1 MGTLMAVI
9 TILVTSILQIKDL
22 LPIVNFMYLAVSI
35 CLFIL
40 HQLFYLYQY
49 FVSSVVIRNLIV
61 IISNRVRKHKHI
73 GMESIACLMGEGVYS
88 SQDLHQSLGSFVYKF
103 FLCRMKMFLALN
115 ILWFELTLKS
125 MELKPF

>member
-1 MGTLMAVI
+1 MAII
-9 TILVTSILQIKDL
+9 TILVISVFQIKDL
-22 LPIVNFMYLAVSI
+22 IPIVNFVYLAVSI

-40 HQLFYLYQY
+40 LQFFCLYQY

-88 SQDLHQSLGSFVYKF
+88 SQDLHQSLCSFVYKF

-115 ILWFELTLKS
+115 ILWFELTSKS

>member
-1 MGTLMAVI
+1 MAVI

-22 LPIVNFMYLAVSI
+22 LPIVNFLYLAVSI

-61 IISNRVRKHKHI
+61 LKSNRLRKHKQI
-73 GMESIACLMGEGVYS
+73 GMESIAWWGNGCMVHKTFTKAWALLFTNLCFVEWRCFWHWIFYGLN
-88 SQDLHQSLGSFVYKF
+88 LHQSQW
-103 FLCRMKMFLALN
+103 N
-115 ILWFELTLKS
+115 
-125 MELKPF
+125 